1 MGTEL
6 LKEKKISGGT
16 ESMGFVIL
24 KTLNITAVNEFR
36 VWKLFSL
43 SLLIIAYT
51 KSMLSNSMKT
61 ISLI

>member
-1 MGTEL
+1 MGTAFI
-6 LKEKKISGGT
+6 KEKKISGGT

-24 KTLNITAVNEFR
+24 KTLTITAVNEFR
-36 VWKLFSL
+36 FWKLFSL

-51 KSMLSNSMKT
+51 KSMLSNNMKM